1 MGKLF
6 EELKVLK
13 KAYDEK
19 LRKEGEA
26 AVKDA
31 FKDIFDKFPELEM
44 IWWTQYTPYFNDGDT
59 CVFRVHDF
67 YAVFPDPASPDDEVD
82 YNDDYN
88 DSWSLKSSKDPRK
101 KEIGQAIDELESE
114 LPRDVMLSVF
124 GDHVKVVATRKGFA
138 IHDQDHD

>member
-13 KAYDEK
+13 KAYDDK

-31 FKDIFDKFPELEM
+31 FKDIFERFPELEM

-59 CVFRVHDF
+59 CVFGVHDF
-67 YAVFPDPASPDDEVD
+67 YCVFPDPANPEWEVD
-82 YNDDYN
+82 YSDYDNDT
-88 DSWSLKSSKDPRK
+88 WSLKSSKDPRK
-101 KEIGQAIDELESE
+101 KEIGKAVEELKNE
-114 LPRDVMLSVF
+114 LPKDVMLSVF
-124 GDHVKVVATRKGFA
+124 DDHVKVVATRK
-138 IHDQDHD
+138 